1 MADLNFGETDKEALA
16 VAKDFLQRV
25 NQDLYNHGR
34 DGLIT
39 RFNAF
44 LARDEAREE
53 EREKQHKSNVTR
65 LNLIIAILA
74 LIASYIVMIATI
86 KGLGKARLDDP
97 FHSTIPADYSAER

>member
-1 MADLNFGETDKEALA
+1 MADLNFGETDREALA

-39 RFNAF
+39 RFNGFIASY
-44 LARDEAREE
+44 EAREKE
-53 EREKQHKSNVTR
+53 QEKQHKSNVTR

-86 KGLGKARLDDP
+86 KGLGKAKVDDL
-97 FHSTIPADYSAER
+97 FHSTIPADYTAER